1 MAQMGD
7 IKRRIKSVN
16 STMQITNAMYLV
28 SSAKVRKAREKV
40 DQTRPYTEAIIE
52 SIKRILSST
61 KGISHPFLEKREVKK
76 TAYIILSSDRGL
88 AGGFNANLMKAAEED
103 LRDRN
108 KDDIIILSYGAKA
121 RDYFER
127 RGYNI
132 EFCVTG
138 ITEDPDYVDARR
150 AGDMLIKKYKEG
162 EIDEVKLVYTKFYSV
177 ISQEPKI
184 IQLLP
189 AEMKVEEGAIDE
201 NDKKDLTLTEYDPSP
216 EVVLDYLIPK
226 YINGAIYGALVES
239 SASQQGARMTA
250 MESAT
255 NNARD
260 MIDSL
265 GLLYNRARQASI
277 TQEITEIVAGADAQ
291 A

>member
-52 SIKRILSST
+52 SIKRILSTT

-103 LRDRN
+103 LKDRN
-108 KDDIIILSYGAKA
+108 KDDITILSYGAKA

-127 RGYNI
+127 RGYDI

-177 ISQEPKI
+177 ISQEPEV

-189 AEMKVEEGAIDE
+189 AEMEVEEEVE
-201 NDKKDLTLTEYDPSP
+201 NEDDKKDLTLTEYDPSP

-226 YINGAIYGALVES
+226 YINGAIYGALIES

>member
-52 SIKRILSST
+52 SIKRILSTT

-103 LRDRN
+103 LKDRN
-108 KDDIIILSYGAKA
+108 KDDITILSYGAKA

-127 RGYNI
+127 RGYDI

-177 ISQEPKI
+177 ISREPEV

-189 AEMKVEEGAIDE
+189 AEMEVEEEVE
-201 NDKKDLTLTEYDPSP
+201 NEDDKKDLTLTEYDPSP

-226 YINGAIYGALVES
+226 YINGAIYGALIES

>member
-1 MAQMGD
+1 MAQMRD

-40 DQTRPYTEAIIE
+40 EQTRPYTEAIME
-52 SIKRILSST
+52 SIKRVLANA
-61 KGISHPFLEKREVKK
+61 KGISHPFLEKREVKN
-76 TAYIILSSDRGL
+76 TAYIIVSSDRGL
-88 AGGFNANLMKAAEED
+88 AGGFSANLLKAAEED
-103 LRDRN
+103 IKEKSN
-108 KDDIIILSYGAKA
+108 ISIISYGAKA
-121 RDYFER
+121 RDHFQR
-127 RGYNI
+127 RNYDI
-132 EFCVTG
+132 ELCITG
-138 ITEDPDYVDARR
+138 ITENPSYVDARR
-150 AGDMLIKKYKEG
+150 AGDLLIKKYKEG
-162 EIDEVKLVYTKFYSV
+162 EIDEVKLVYTKFNSV
-177 ISQEPKI
+177 ISQEPKV

-189 AEMKVEEGAIDE
+189 AEIEGDFVESEDTKA
-201 NDKKDLTLTEYDPSP
+201 DLTLTEYDPSP

-226 YINGAIYGALVES
+226 YINGAIYGALIES

-255 NNARD
+255 DNAEE
-260 MIDSL
+260 MIESL

-291 A
+291 G

>member
-40 DQTRPYTEAIIE
+40 EETRPYTQAIVE
-52 SIKRILSST
+52 SIKRVLANA
-61 KGISHPFLEKREVKK
+61 KGVSHPFLEKREAKNIV
-76 TAYIILSSDRGL
+76 YILVSSDRGL

-103 LRDRN
+103 MAGRN
-108 KDDIIILSYGAKA
+108 KDSISIISYGAKA
-121 RDYFER
+121 RDHFQR
-127 RGYNI
+127 RDYDI
-132 EFCVTG
+132 SLCITG
-138 ITEDPDYVDARR
+138 ITEDPGYVDARR

-162 EIDEVKLVYTKFYSV
+162 EIDEVKLVYTKFNSV
-177 ISQEPKI
+177 ISQEPKVM
-184 IQLLP
+184 QLLP
-189 AEMKVEEGAIDE
+189 AEIEGDSSEEEGKQ
-201 NDKKDLTLTEYDPSP
+201 NLTLTEYDPSP

-226 YINGAIYGALVES
+226 YINGAIYGALIES

-255 NNARD
+255 DNAEE
-260 MIDSL
+260 MIESL

>member
-40 DQTRPYTEAIIE
+40 ELTRPYTQAIVE
-52 SIKRILSST
+52 SIKRVLANA
-61 KGISHPFLEKREVKK
+61 KGVSHPFLEKREVKK
-76 TAYIILSSDRGL
+76 TAYVIVSADRGL
-88 AGGFNANLMKAAEED
+88 AGGYNANIIKTAEA
-103 LRDRN
+103 
-108 KDDIIILSYGAKA
+108 DILGKSKSDVEIISYGSKA
-121 RDYFER
+121 RDYFSKR
-127 RGYNI
+127 DYNA
-132 EFCVTG
+132 EFCITG
-138 ITEDPDYVDARR
+138 MTENPEYSDAKRV
-150 AGDMLIKKYKEG
+150 GDSLISRYISG
-162 EIDEVKLVYTKFYSV
+162 EIDEVKLIYTQFNSV
-177 ISQEPKI
+177 ISQEPKVLT
-184 IQLLP
+184 LLP
-189 AEMKVEEGAIDE
+189 AELESGEESETEASGGQ
-201 NDKKDLTLTEYDPSP
+201 TLTEYDPSP
-216 EVVLDYLIPK
+216 EMVLEYLIPK

-255 NNARD
+255 DNAEE
-260 MIDSL
+260 MIESL

-277 TQEITEIVAGADAQ
+277 TQEITEIVAGAGAQ

>member
-40 DQTRPYTEAIIE
+40 DETRPYTQAIIE
-52 SIKRILSST
+52 SIQRVLSNAV
-61 KGISHPFLEKREVKK
+61 GVSHPFLEKREGKK
-76 TAYIILSSDRGL
+76 IAYIILSSDRGL
-88 AGGFNANLMKAAEED
+88 AGGFNANVMKLAEED
-103 LRDRN
+103 MAEKSVDRS
-108 KDDIIILSYGAKA
+108 DVSVIAYGSKA
-121 RDYFER
+121 RDYFLR
-127 RGYNI
+127 RNYNI
-132 EFCVTG
+132 EECITG
-138 ITEDPDYVDARR
+138 ITEDPGYVDASRV
-150 AGDMLIKKYKEG
+150 GNMLIKKYTEG
-162 EIDEVKLVYTKFYSV
+162 EIDEVRLVYSHFKSV
-177 ISQEPKI
+177 IAQEPSI
-184 IQLLP
+184 IKLLP
-189 AEMKVEEGAIDE
+189 AEIDLEETSEDSAR
-201 NDKKDLTLTEYDPSP
+201 TLTEYDPSP

-255 NNARD
+255 DNASE
-260 MIDSL
+260 MIESL
-265 GLLYNRARQASI
+265 ELLYNRARQAAI
-277 TQEITEIVAGADAQ
+277 TQEISEIVAGADAQ